1 MYVQQGYIVCDLI
14 FFMQKIHSTSNS
26 VIGILE
32 NVDISKIKPFKY
44 YYRNNLEDD
53 LHELCYSIKEKGL
66 LQPIIVR
73 MVEDSMYE
81 IVAGTRRYNACKM
94 LGWRKILC
102 HVVELDDKDA
112 FEVSL
117 IENIHSKNLNPI
129 DEARAF
135 KDYVTTYGWGGISDL
150 ATKLGKSA
158 SYVDKRI
165 RMLTFPDAIIESI
178 SSNNLK
184 PSLAEEL
191 LPIKDQEY
199 QSKLAELIKKRKLSS
214 RQIRMLKDEL
224 KHSENPEEI
233 FDFQTKII
241 DVDSRTQK
249 SFDKAIIA
257 IRVAMNKLASIIG
270 DVEDNW
276 TVYEILMQHKNMLHS
291 QIDIL
296 IKEKRKI

>member
-1 MYVQQGYIVCDLI
+1 MQQGYIVCNRI
-14 FFMQKIHSTSNS
+14 FHMQKIHSTSNS
-26 VIGILE
+26 VIGVLE
-32 NVDISKIKPFKY
+32 NVDISKIKPSKY
-44 YYRNNLEDD
+44 YYRNNLHEDM
-53 LHELCYSIKEKGL
+53 HELCYSIKEKGL

-73 MVEDSMYE
+73 MTDDSTYE

-117 IENIHSKNLNPI
+117 MENIHSKNLNPI

-135 KDYVTTYGWGGISDL
+135 KDYVSTYGWGGISEL

-158 SYVDKRI
+158 SYIDKRI
-165 RMLTFPDAIIESI
+165 RMLTFPENIIQSI
-178 SSNNLK
+178 SNNEIK

-191 LPIKDQEY
+191 LPIKEKEH

-214 RQIRMLKDEL
+214 RQVRMLKDEM
-224 KHSENPEEI
+224 KNSEHPEEI
-233 FDFQTKII
+233 FDFQTKIVDI
-241 DVDSRTQK
+241 DARTQK

-257 IRVAMNKLASIIG
+257 VRVAMNKLASIIE

-276 TVYEILMQHKNMLHS
+276 AVYEILMQHKNMLHS

-296 IKEKRKI
+296 IKEKKKI

>member
-1 MYVQQGYIVCDLI
+1 
-14 FFMQKIHSTSNS
+14 MQKIHSTSNS
-26 VIGILE
+26 VIGVLE

-44 YYRNNLEDD
+44 YYRNNLHEDM
-53 LHELCYSIKEKGL
+53 HELCYSIKEKGL

-73 MVEDSMYE
+73 MTDDSKYE

-117 IENIHSKNLNPI
+117 MENIHSKNLNPI

-135 KDYVTTYGWGGISDL
+135 KDYVSTYGWGGISEL

-158 SYVDKRI
+158 SYIDKRI
-165 RMLTFPDAIIESI
+165 RMLTFPESIIESI
-178 SSNNLK
+178 SNNEIK

-191 LPIKDQEY
+191 LPIKEKEH

-214 RQIRMLKDEL
+214 RQVRMLKDEM
-224 KHSENPEEI
+224 KNSEHPEEI
-233 FDFQTKII
+233 FDFQTKIVDI
-241 DVDSRTQK
+241 DARTQK

-257 IRVAMNKLASIIG
+257 VRVAMNKLASIIE

-296 IKEKRKI
+296 IKEKKKI

>member
-1 MYVQQGYIVCDLI
+1 
-14 FFMQKIHSTSNS
+14 MQKIHSTSNS
-26 VIGILE
+26 VIGVLE

-44 YYRNNLEDD
+44 YYRNNLHEDM
-53 LHELCYSIKEKGL
+53 HELCYSIKEKGL

-73 MVEDSMYE
+73 MTDDSKYE

-117 IENIHSKNLNPI
+117 MENIHSKNLNPI

-135 KDYVTTYGWGGISDL
+135 KDYVSTYGWGGISEL

-158 SYVDKRI
+158 SYIDKRI
-165 RMLTFPDAIIESI
+165 RMLTFPETIIESI
-178 SSNNLK
+178 SNNEIK

-191 LPIKDQEY
+191 LPIKEKEH

-214 RQIRMLKDEL
+214 RQVRMLKDEM
-224 KHSENPEEI
+224 KNSEHPEEI
-233 FDFQTKII
+233 FDFQTKIVDI
-241 DVDSRTQK
+241 DARTQK

-257 IRVAMNKLASIIG
+257 VRVAMNKLASIIE

-296 IKEKRKI
+296 LKEKKKI

>member
-1 MYVQQGYIVCDLI
+1 
-14 FFMQKIHSTSNS
+14 MQKIHSTSNS
-26 VIGILE
+26 VIGVLE

-44 YYRNNLEDD
+44 YYRNNLHEDM
-53 LHELCYSIKEKGL
+53 HELCYSIEEKGL

-73 MVEDSMYE
+73 MTDDLKYE

-117 IENIHSKNLNPI
+117 MENIHSKNLNPI
-129 DEARAF
+129 DEARAL
-135 KDYVTTYGWGGISDL
+135 KDYVSTYGWGGISEL

-158 SYVDKRI
+158 SYIDKRI
-165 RMLTFPDAIIESI
+165 RMLTFPETIIESI
-178 SSNNLK
+178 SNNEIK

-191 LPIKDQEY
+191 LPIKEKEH

-214 RQIRMLKDEL
+214 RQVRMIKDEM
-224 KHSENPEEI
+224 KNSEHPEEI
-233 FDFQTKII
+233 FDFQTKIVDI
-241 DVDSRTQK
+241 DARTQK

-257 IRVAMNKLASIIG
+257 VRVAMNKLASIIE

-276 TVYEILMQHKNMLHS
+276 AVYEILMQHKNMLHS

-296 IKEKRKI
+296 LKEKKKI

>member
-1 MYVQQGYIVCDLI
+1 
-14 FFMQKIHSTSNS
+14 MQKIHSTSNS
-26 VIGILE
+26 VIGVLE

-44 YYRNNLEDD
+44 YYRNNLHEDM
-53 LHELCYSIKEKGL
+53 HELCYSIKEKGL

-73 MVEDSMYE
+73 MTDDSKYE

-117 IENIHSKNLNPI
+117 MENIHSKNLNPI

-135 KDYVTTYGWGGISDL
+135 KDYVSTYGWGGISEL

-158 SYVDKRI
+158 SYIDKRI
-165 RMLTFPDAIIESI
+165 RMLTFPETIIESI
-178 SSNNLK
+178 SNNEIK

-191 LPIKDQEY
+191 LPIKEKEH

-214 RQIRMLKDEL
+214 RQVRMLKDEM
-224 KHSENPEEI
+224 KNSENPEEI
-233 FDFQTKII
+233 FDFQTKIVDI
-241 DVDSRTQK
+241 DARTQK

-257 IRVAMNKLASIIG
+257 VRVAMNKLASIIE

-296 IKEKRKI
+296 LKEKKKI

>member
-1 MYVQQGYIVCDLI
+1 
-14 FFMQKIHSTSNS
+14 MQKIHSTSNS
-26 VIGILE
+26 VIGVLE

-44 YYRNNLEDD
+44 YYRNNLHEDM
-53 LHELCYSIKEKGL
+53 HELCYSIKEKGL

-73 MVEDSMYE
+73 MTDDSKYE

-117 IENIHSKNLNPI
+117 MENIHSKNLNPI

-135 KDYVTTYGWGGISDL
+135 KDYVSTYGWGGISEL

-158 SYVDKRI
+158 SYIDKRI
-165 RMLTFPDAIIESI
+165 RMLTFPENIIQSI
-178 SSNNLK
+178 SNNEIK

-191 LPIKDQEY
+191 LPIKEKEH

-214 RQIRMLKDEL
+214 RQVRMLKDEM
-224 KHSENPEEI
+224 KNSEHPEEI
-233 FDFQTKII
+233 FDFTTKIVDI
-241 DVDSRTQK
+241 DARTQK

-257 IRVAMNKLASIIG
+257 VRVAMNKLASIIE

-296 IKEKRKI
+296 IKEKKKI

>member
-1 MYVQQGYIVCDLI
+1 
-14 FFMQKIHSTSNS
+14 MQKIHSTSNS
-26 VIGILE
+26 VIGVLE
-32 NVDISKIKPFKY
+32 NVDISKIKLFKY
-44 YYRNNLEDD
+44 YYRNNLHEDI
-53 LHELCYSIKEKGL
+53 HELCYSIKEKGL

-73 MVEDSMYE
+73 MTDDLKYE

-117 IENIHSKNLNPI
+117 MENIHSKNLNPI

-135 KDYVTTYGWGGISDL
+135 KDYVSTYGWGGISEL

-158 SYVDKRI
+158 SYIDKRI
-165 RMLTFPDAIIESI
+165 RMLTFPDTIIQSI
-178 SSNNLK
+178 SNNEIK

-191 LPIKDQEY
+191 LPIKDEEH

-214 RQIRMLKDEL
+214 RQVRMLKDEM
-224 KHSENPEEI
+224 KNSEHPEEI
-233 FDFQTKII
+233 FDFTTKIVDI
-241 DVDSRTQK
+241 DARTQK

-257 IRVAMNKLASIIG
+257 VRVAMNKLASIIE

-296 IKEKRKI
+296 LKEKKKI

>member
-1 MYVQQGYIVCDLI
+1 
-14 FFMQKIHSTSNS
+14 MQKIHSTSNS
-26 VIGILE
+26 INGLLDNI
-32 NVDISKIKPFKY
+32 DISKITPFRY
-44 YYRNNLEDD
+44 SYRRNINED

-66 LQPIIVR
+66 LHPIIVR
-73 MVEDSMYE
+73 MIDDGYE
-81 IVAGTRRYNACKM
+81 IVAGTRRYNACKV
-94 LGWRKILC
+94 LGWRKILS

-129 DEARAF
+129 EEARAF
-135 KDYVTTYGWGGISDL
+135 QDYVTNYGWGGISDL
-150 ATKLGKSA
+150 ATKLGKSV

-165 RMLTFPDAIIESI
+165 RLLDLPTDVVESL
-178 SSNNLK
+178 SEG
-184 PSLAEEL
+184 SLSVSIGDEL
-191 LPIKDQEY
+191 LPLKEKEQ

-214 RQIRMLKDEL
+214 RQVREL
-224 KHSENPEEI
+224 KTEMKNSDNPYDVL
-233 FDFQTKII
+233 DFQTKII
-241 DVDSRTQK
+241 DIDAKTQK

-276 TVYEILMQHKNMLHS
+276 TVYEILLQHKNMLHN

-296 IKEKRKI
+296 YKEKKKI

>member
-1 MYVQQGYIVCDLI
+1 
-14 FFMQKIHSTSNS
+14 MQKIHSTSNS
-26 VIGILE
+26 INGLLDNI
-32 NVDISKIKPFKY
+32 DISKIKPFRY
-44 YYRNNLEDD
+44 SYRRNVNED

-66 LQPIIVR
+66 LHPIIVR
-73 MVEDSMYE
+73 MIDDGYE
-81 IVAGTRRYNACKM
+81 IVAGTRRYNACKV
-94 LGWRKILC
+94 LGWRKILS

-129 DEARAF
+129 EEARAF
-135 KDYVTTYGWGGISDL
+135 QDYVTNYGWGGISDL
-150 ATKLGKSA
+150 ATKLGKSV

-165 RMLTFPDAIIESI
+165 RLLDLPADVVD
-178 SSNNLK
+178 
-184 PSLAEEL
+184 SLSAGSLSVSVGDEL
-191 LPIKDQEY
+191 LPLKEKEQ

-214 RQIRMLKDEL
+214 RQVREL
-224 KHSENPEEI
+224 KSEMKNSDNPYDVL
-233 FDFQTKII
+233 DFQTKII
-241 DVDSRTQK
+241 DIDAKTQK

-276 TVYEILMQHKNMLHS
+276 TVYEILLQHKNMLHN

-296 IKEKRKI
+296 YKEKKKI

>member
-1 MYVQQGYIVCDLI
+1 
-14 FFMQKIHSTSNS
+14 MQKIHSTSNS
-26 VIGILE
+26 INGLLDNI
-32 NVDISKIKPFKY
+32 DISKIKPFRY
-44 YYRNNLEDD
+44 SYRRNINED

-66 LQPIIVR
+66 LHPIIVR
-73 MVEDSMYE
+73 MIDDGYE
-81 IVAGTRRYNACKM
+81 IVAGTRRYNACKV
-94 LGWRKILC
+94 LGWRKILS

-129 DEARAF
+129 EEARAF
-135 KDYVTTYGWGGISDL
+135 QDYVNNYGWGGISDL
-150 ATKLGKSA
+150 ATRLGKSV

-165 RMLTFPDAIIESI
+165 RLLDLPTDVVDSLSAGSLSVSI
-178 SSNNLK
+178 GD
-184 PSLAEEL
+184 EL
-191 LPIKDQEY
+191 LPLKEKEQ

-214 RQIRMLKDEL
+214 RQVREL
-224 KHSENPEEI
+224 KTEMKNSDNPYEI
-233 FDFQTKII
+233 LDFQTKII
-241 DVDSRTQK
+241 DIDAKTQK

-276 TVYEILMQHKNMLHS
+276 TVYEILLQHKNMLHN

-296 IKEKRKI
+296 YKEKKKI

>member
-1 MYVQQGYIVCDLI
+1 
-14 FFMQKIHSTSNS
+14 MQKIHSTSNS
-26 VIGILE
+26 VIGVLE
-32 NVDISKIKPFKY
+32 NVDISKINPFKY
-44 YYRNNLEDD
+44 YYRNNLHEDM
-53 LHELCYSIKEKGL
+53 HELCYSIKEKGL

-73 MVEDSMYE
+73 MTDDSKYE

-117 IENIHSKNLNPI
+117 MENIHSKNLNPI

-135 KDYVTTYGWGGISDL
+135 KDYVSTYGWGGISEL

-158 SYVDKRI
+158 SYIDKRI
-165 RMLTFPDAIIESI
+165 RMLTFPETIIESI
-178 SSNNLK
+178 SNNEIK

-191 LPIKDQEY
+191 LPIKEKEH

-214 RQIRMLKDEL
+214 RQVRMLKDEM
-224 KHSENPEEI
+224 KNSEHPEEI
-233 FDFQTKII
+233 FDFQTKIVDI
-241 DVDSRTQK
+241 DARTQK

-257 IRVAMNKLASIIG
+257 VRVAMNKMASIIE

-296 IKEKRKI
+296 LKEKKKI

>member
-1 MYVQQGYIVCDLI
+1 
-14 FFMQKIHSTSNS
+14 MQKIHSTSNS
-26 VIGILE
+26 VIGVLE
-32 NVDISKIKPFKY
+32 NVDISKIIPFKY
-44 YYRNNLEDD
+44 YYRNNLDEDM
-53 LHELCYSIKEKGL
+53 HELCYSIKEKGL

-73 MVEDSMYE
+73 MTDDLKYE

-117 IENIHSKNLNPI
+117 MENIHSKNLNPI

-135 KDYVTTYGWGGISDL
+135 KDYVSTYGWGGISEL

-158 SYVDKRI
+158 SYIDKRI
-165 RMLTFPDAIIESI
+165 RMLTFPDTIIESI
-178 SSNNLK
+178 SNNEIK

-191 LPIKDQEY
+191 LPIKDEEH

-214 RQIRMLKDEL
+214 RQVRMLKDEM
-224 KHSENPEEI
+224 KNSEHPEEI
-233 FDFQTKII
+233 FDFTTKIVDI
-241 DVDSRTQK
+241 DARTQK

-257 IRVAMNKLASIIG
+257 VRVAMNKLASIIE

-296 IKEKRKI
+296 LKEKKKI